1 MKLKDYIYKTEYT
14 KQNAMLRRKETIDE
28 AIKSKGKNQKET
40 LNEKKALEKKYSTIT
55 SDYRS
60 QKYEVTNK
68 KMSNVLKHD
77 ICVNIKKVI
86 GHLQELGEDLKT
98 LEFDSEPSNNQLATL
113 YNVRRMLKEQVGS
126 KVLELQEDIHEEKD
140 KIKKELEDPAFA

>member
-14 KQNAMLRRKETIDE
+14 KQNAMLKRKETIDE
-28 AIKSKGKNQKET
+28 VIKSKGKNQKEV
-40 LNEKKALEKKYSTIT
+40 LHEKKVLEKKYSTIT

-77 ICVNIKKVI
+77 IYVNIKKVI

-98 LEFDSEPSNNQLATL
+98 LEFDS
-113 YNVRRMLKEQVGS
+113 
-126 KVLELQEDIHEEKD
+126 
-140 KIKKELEDPAFA
+140 

>member
-1 MKLKDYIYKTEYT
+1 MKCQKVEEADKNERMKLKDYIYKTEYT
-14 KQNAMLRRKETIDE
+14 KQNAMLKRKETIDE
-28 AIKSKGKNQKET
+28 VIKSKGKKQNDI
-40 LNEKKALEKKYSTIT
+40 LHEKKTLEKKYSTIT

-77 ICVNIKKVI
+77 IYVNIKKVI

-98 LEFDSEPSNNQLATL
+98 LDFDSEPSNNQLATL
-113 YNVRRMLKEQVGS
+113 FNVRRVLKE
-126 KVLELQEDIHEEKD
+126 
-140 KIKKELEDPAFA
+140 